1 MKHRTRD
8 SLDGAWFEVLERL
21 EEAVIVLDDTRK
33 LRLVNAS
40 ARRLLGYDVG
50 QSVGGRCRLTTR
62 GVDCEH
68 ACPLTYALERGLE
81 NVENFA
87 TVYRTQDG
95 RDVPLRVTLIP
106 LRTESGEFKGAAE
119 ILRPE
124 EPNPGFYLAGS
135 SEIAG
140 DLRKRAADASN
151 GRADLQIVGDH
162 LACRAVARAIHRLS
176 GSPEELFRTWT
187 GNWDDTSP
195 WPPGT
200 VFADGEAATSLL
212 ESKRPEGW
220 RVIVG
225 ARNADKVH
233 PDMELLELPALED
246 LHADLPWMIGAW
258 INEIAPSK
266 RATAGAL
273 ERLVRV
279 ARDRGLD
286 GLEEVLLAAVAA
298 SDDAIAEEHVPLDG
312 YATALVDELL
322 QTPNPLAALEE
333 RLIREVLDRCE
344 WRMQEAADRLGISRV
359 TLWRKIK
366 DLDIDRRK
374 NER

>member
-1 MKHRTRD
+1 VKERAVD

-62 GVDCEH
+62 GVDCEN
-68 ACPLTYALERGLE
+68 ACPLTFALESGLE
-81 NVENFA
+81 GVENFA

-106 LRTESGEFKGAAE
+106 LRTESGAFKGAAE

-140 DLRKRAADASN
+140 ELRKRAAEASSN
-151 GRADLQIVGDH
+151 RTDLQIVGDQ
-162 LACRAVARAIHRLS
+162 LACRAVARAVHRLS
-176 GSPEELFRTWT
+176 GSPEELFKTWN
-187 GNWDDTSP
+187 GSWVDTNP

-200 VFADGEAATSLL
+200 VYADGEASRSLL
-212 ESKRPEGW
+212 ESQRPDGW
-220 RVIVG
+220 RIIVG
-225 ARNADKVH
+225 ARSMDEVD
-233 PDMELLELPALED
+233 PDMELLELPPLED

-286 GLEEVLLAAVAA
+286 RLEEVLLAAVAA
-298 SDDAIAEEHVPLDG
+298 SGEAIAEEHVPLDG
-312 YATALVDELL
+312 YGTALVDELL
-322 QTPNPLAALEE
+322 QAPNPLAALEE
-333 RLIREVLDRCE
+333 RLIREVLGRCE

-359 TLWRKIK
+359 TLWRKMK
-366 DLDIDRRK
+366 DLNIEK
-374 NER
+374 SS